1 MNRPGWLAPYAEA
14 KTVNLAYGPYVIALE
29 RRSHVPAPSNDERP
43 LRMFMTDYRPA
54 AYKVE
59 RLGCQSPGRKLS
71 RGRVPR
77 LCPEVA
83 SWRLRRCNMHVDHA
97 MLTPNEM
104 DAMPSQR
111 EGQLDDDADYQTA
124 YQSARIIAVN
134 GGLR

>member
-1 MNRPGWLAPYAEA
+1 
-14 KTVNLAYGPYVIALE
+14 VNLAYGPYVIALE

-54 AYKVE
+54 AHKVE

-71 RGRVPR
+71 RVRVPR